1 MCVDDSEFRPEQ
13 PPVEPVTDE
22 LDNQVISSQVSEN
35 SVLSELT
42 NISAD
47 TEEVEEKRKQIGD
60 EFYRESEPGQETVV
74 QLTGSI
80 IAVTSDSKTPSSE
93 SDSSNSP
100 PPLQP
105 SPPPTTD
112 HHPPGPPSPEHPAEQ
127 SLYTASIAI
136 SASVEPVEHGHISN
150 IFQEDLS
157 SAGHQAL
164 VRAEQPRGK

>member
-1 MCVDDSEFRPEQ
+1 MCVDDSVFRPEQ

-22 LDNQVISSQVSEN
+22 LDNQVISSQISEN

-93 SDSSNSP
+93 SDTSNSP

-127 SLYTASIAI
+127 SLYSASIAI

-157 SAGHQAL
+157 SAGHQSL

>member
-22 LDNQVISSQVSEN
+22 LDNQVISSQISEN

-93 SDSSNSP
+93 SDTSNSP

-127 SLYTASIAI
+127 SLYSASIAI

-157 SAGHQAL
+157 SAGHQSL